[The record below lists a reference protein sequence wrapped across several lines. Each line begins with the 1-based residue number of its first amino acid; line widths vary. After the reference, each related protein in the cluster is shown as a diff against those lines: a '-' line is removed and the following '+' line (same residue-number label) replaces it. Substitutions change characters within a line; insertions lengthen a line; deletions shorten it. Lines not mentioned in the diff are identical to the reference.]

1 MGVEVEVV
9 GCDMEPDS
17 DVMVASPS
25 DDLKKKDNLDI
36 LHTLFE
42 LLKRNLINFEVKN

>member
-36 LHTLFE
+36 FHTLFE
-42 LLKRNLINFEVKN
+42 LLKDQKKELA